1 MDLSVVWFLAVNI
14 ITLRFIHVVVSI
26 NNSIRKIWP
35 PDIQFDIIIFM
46 SKISIV
52 NQKFS
57 LTFDPWPNL
66 CNGNKTKIHVLIHDQ
81 TYVMEIKPKSMC
93 WSMKFLNVTCLNIL
107 WYLIWPVFS
116 QMLIK
121 IVFYRQTTPAVL
133 LRYHLHFLLKNK
145 AWVISGTQPCSK

>member
-1 MDLSVVWFLAVNI
+1 MELSVVWFLAVNI
-14 ITLRFIHVVVSI
+14 ITLRFIHVVSI
-26 NNSIRKIWP
+26 NSSIRKIWP
-35 PDIQFDIIIFM
+35 PDIQFDIIIFV

-57 LTFDPWPNL
+57 LTFDPRPNL
-66 CNGNKTKIHVLIHDQ
+66 
-81 TYVMEIKPKSMC
+81 KPKSMC

-116 QMLIK
+116 QLLIK
-121 IVFYRQTTPAVL
+121 IVFYRQTNPAVL
-133 LRYHLHFLLKNK
+133 LRYHLQFLLKNK